1 VVNQTNFLAAINKE
15 GDNFLGPLAPYMPGS
30 SQYGNPGAF
39 DNYLKIIGDFVSVII
54 SFGTAALQVLL
65 LFIAIGQ
72 FLLDPLN
79 LVMIV
84 MQIGGLTAIMAL
96 SGPGDILDAG
106 QRWARQM
113 ASFFRFIMAMTEAI
127 LNVLGIVIQAISGA
141 VQTGTQIAQA
151 GAQTLTGVVQWL
163 LILIK

>member
-1 VVNQTNFLAAINKE
+1 
-15 GDNFLGPLAPYMPGS
+15 M
-30 SQYGNPGAF
+30 
-39 DNYLKIIGDFVSVII
+39 
-54 SFGTAALQVLL
+54 SFGTAALQVLM

-106 QRWARQM
+106 QRWFRQM
-113 ASFFRFIMAMTEAI
+113 ASFFRFIMAMTEQI
-127 LNVLGIVIQAISGA
+127 LNVLGIVVQALAGA
-141 VQTGTQIAQA
+141 IQTGTQIAQA
-151 GAQTLTGVVQWL
+151 GAQTLAGVVQWL